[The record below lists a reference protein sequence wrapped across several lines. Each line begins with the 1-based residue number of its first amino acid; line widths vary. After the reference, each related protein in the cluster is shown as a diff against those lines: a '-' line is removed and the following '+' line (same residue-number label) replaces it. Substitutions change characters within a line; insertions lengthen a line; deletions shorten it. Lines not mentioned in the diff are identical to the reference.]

1 MALLTDEELLET
13 LEIQLPALLKRHP
26 ELETRAYMAFIEA
39 FATKKEVA
47 AVLSELHA
55 FRGEFGQFRSEVNE
69 RFEKVDERF
78 DQVDE
83 RFEKVDEQFK
93 KVDERFEKVDER
105 FDQVDERLEKVDERF
120 EKVDEQF
127 DQVKQQMAE
136 TKDRTDKL
144 ALAVGGFQ
152 RRAGRKLE
160 DVVAGALRY
169 GLKRQDVSADNVRL
183 RQKLVDV
190 EGVVGPAGR
199 TYEVDILIDNSS
211 LLVFEV
217 KSAACKVEEVDRF
230 ADKVELV
237 RRQHPDKAVEGALI
251 SLEPANTVKA
261 RCAEWGIQ
269 IL

>member
-55 FRGEFGQFRSEVNE
+55 FRGEFGQFRTEVN
-69 RFEKVDERF
+69 
-78 DQVDE
+78 
-83 RFEKVDEQFK
+83 
-93 KVDERFEKVDER
+93 
-105 FDQVDERLEKVDERF
+105 ERF

-269 IL
+269 II

>member
-13 LEIQLPALLKRHP
+13 LETQLPALLKRHP
-26 ELETRAYMAFIEA
+26 ELEPRVYTAFIEA

-47 AVLSELHA
+47 AVLAELHA

-78 DQVDE
+78 E
-83 RFEKVDEQFK
+83 

-105 FDQVDERLEKVDERF
+105 LDQMN
-120 EKVDEQF
+120 
-127 DQVKQQMAE
+127 QQIGSLS
-136 TKDRTDKL
+136 DKL
-144 ALAVGGFQ
+144 DLTAGELNQRMDDIRDRSDKLDLAVGGFQ

-160 DVVAGALRY
+160 DVVAGALRF

-183 RQKLVDV
+183 RQKLADV

-199 TYEVDILIDNSS
+199 IYEVDILIDNSS

-237 RRQHPDKAVEGALI
+237 RLQHPDKVVEGALV
-251 SLEPANTVKA
+251 SLEPADTVKA
-261 RCAEWGIQ
+261 RCAEWDIQ

>member
-1 MALLTDEELLET
+1 MALLTDEELLAT
-13 LEIQLPALLKRHP
+13 LETQLPALLKRHP
-26 ELETRAYMAFIEA
+26 ELETRAYTAFIEA

-47 AVLSELHA
+47 AVLAELHA
-55 FRGEFGQFRSEVNE
+55 FRGEFSKFRSEVNE
-69 RFEKVDERF
+69 RFEKVNERF
-78 DQVDE
+78 EKVNE
-83 RFEKVDEQFK
+83 RFEKVDG
-93 KVDERFEKVDER
+93 RL
-105 FDQVDERLEKVDERF
+105 DQMNQRMDGISDK
-120 EKVDEQF
+120 
-127 DQVKQQMAE
+127 
-136 TKDRTDKL
+136 TDKL

-160 DVVAGALRY
+160 DVVAGALRF

-183 RQKLVDV
+183 RQKLADV
-190 EGVVGPAGR
+190 EGMVGPAGR

-230 ADKVELV
+230 ADKVELA
-237 RRQHPDKAVEGALI
+237 RQQHPDKVVEGALI
-251 SLEPANTVKA
+251 SLESADSVKA

>member
-55 FRGEFGQFRSEVNE
+55 FRGEFGQFRTEVNE

-78 DQVDE
+78 
-83 RFEKVDEQFK
+83 
-93 KVDERFEKVDER
+93 
-105 FDQVDERLEKVDERF
+105 EKVDERF

-127 DQVKQQMAE
+127 DQVKQQMTEVENKTDKLNLTTEGLKQQMAE

-261 RCAEWGIQ
+261 RCAEWGIP

>member
-1 MALLTDEELLET
+1 MNQQIGSLSDKLDLTAGEL
-13 LEIQLPALLKRHP
+13 
-26 ELETRAYMAFIEA
+26 
-39 FATKKEVA
+39 
-47 AVLSELHA
+47 
-55 FRGEFGQFRSEVNE
+55 N
-69 RFEKVDERF
+69 
-78 DQVDE
+78 
-83 RFEKVDEQFK
+83 
-93 KVDERFEKVDER
+93 
-105 FDQVDERLEKVDERF
+105 
-120 EKVDEQF
+120 
-127 DQVKQQMAE
+127 QQM
-136 TKDRTDKL
+136 TDIRDRSDKL
-144 ALAVGGFQ
+144 DLAVGGFQ

-160 DVVAGALRY
+160 DVVAGALRF

-183 RQKLVDV
+183 RQKLADV

-251 SLEPANTVKA
+251 SLEPADTVKA

>member
-47 AVLSELHA
+47 AVLAELHA
-55 FRGEFGQFRSEVNE
+55 FRGEFGQFRTEVNE
-69 RFEKVDERF
+69 RFE
-78 DQVDE
+78 
-83 RFEKVDEQFK
+83 

-105 FDQVDERLEKVDERF
+105 FDQMNQKIDSIDDKLDLTAEELKQRMTEVENKTDKLNLTTEGL
-120 EKVDEQF
+120 
-127 DQVKQQMAE
+127 KQQMTE
-136 TKDRTDKL
+136 IKDKTDKL

-269 IL
+269 II

>member
-1 MALLTDEELLET
+1 MALLTDEELLAT
-13 LEIQLPALLKRHP
+13 LETQLPALLKRHP
-26 ELETRAYMAFIEA
+26 ELETRAYTAFIEA

-47 AVLSELHA
+47 AVLAELHA

-69 RFEKVDERF
+69 RFEKL
-78 DQVDE
+78 DE
-83 RFEKVDEQFK
+83 RFEKLDLTAGELNQRMDGINDK
-93 KVDERFEKVDER
+93 LDLTAGELNQRMDGINDK
-105 FDQVDERLEKVDERF
+105 
-120 EKVDEQF
+120 
-127 DQVKQQMAE
+127 
-136 TKDRTDKL
+136 TDKL

-160 DVVAGALRY
+160 DVVAGALRF

-183 RQKLVDV
+183 RQKLADV

-230 ADKVELV
+230 ADKVELA
-237 RRQHPDKAVEGALI
+237 RRQHPDKVVEGALI
-251 SLEPANTVKA
+251 SLEPTDSVKA

>member
-13 LEIQLPALLKRHP
+13 LETQLPALLKRHP
-26 ELETRAYMAFIEA
+26 ELEQRAYTAFIEA

-47 AVLSELHA
+47 AVLAELHA

-69 RFEKVDERF
+69 RFEKI
-78 DQVDE
+78 DE
-83 RFEKVDEQFK
+83 RFEKIDG
-93 KVDERFEKVDER
+93 RFEKIDG
-105 FDQVDERLEKVDERF
+105 RF
-120 EKVDEQF
+120 EKIDVQLEQM
-127 DQVKQQMAE
+127 KQQTAE
-136 TKDRTDKL
+136 IKDKSDKIV
-144 ALAVGGFQ
+144 LAVGGVQ

-160 DVVAGALRY
+160 DVVAGALRF
-169 GLKRQDVSADNVRL
+169 GLKRQDVSTDNVRL
-183 RQKLVDV
+183 RQKLADV
-190 EGVVGPAGR
+190 EGVVGPVGR

-251 SLEPANTVKA
+251 SLEPADSVKA

>member
-1 MALLTDEELLET
+1 MALLTDEELLKT

-26 ELETRAYMAFIEA
+26 ELETRAYTAFIEA

-55 FRGEFGQFRSEVNE
+55 FRGEFGQFRTEVNE

-78 DQVDE
+78 
-83 RFEKVDEQFK
+83 
-93 KVDERFEKVDER
+93 
-105 FDQVDERLEKVDERF
+105 EKVDERF

-183 RQKLVDV
+183 RQKLADV

>member
-55 FRGEFGQFRSEVNE
+55 FRGEFGQFRTEVNE

-78 DQVDE
+78 
-83 RFEKVDEQFK
+83 
-93 KVDERFEKVDER
+93 
-105 FDQVDERLEKVDERF
+105 EKVDERF

-127 DQVKQQMAE
+127 DQVKQQMTEVENKTDKLNLTTEGLKQQMAE

>member
-13 LEIQLPALLKRHP
+13 LETQLPALLKRHP
-26 ELETRAYMAFIEA
+26 ELEQRAYTAFIEA

-47 AVLSELHA
+47 AVLAELHA

-69 RFEKVDERF
+69 RFEKIDGRF
-78 DQVDE
+78 EKIDE
-83 RFEKVDEQFK
+83 RFEKIDG
-93 KVDERFEKVDER
+93 RFEKIDG
-105 FDQVDERLEKVDERF
+105 RF
-120 EKVDEQF
+120 EKIDGRFEKIDGQLEQM
-127 DQVKQQMAE
+127 KQQTAE
-136 TKDRTDKL
+136 IKDKSDKI

-160 DVVAGALRY
+160 DVVAGALRF

-183 RQKLVDV
+183 RQKLADV
-190 EGVVGPAGR
+190 EGVVGPVGR

-251 SLEPANTVKA
+251 SLEPADSVKA

>member
-13 LEIQLPALLKRHP
+13 LETQLPALLRRHP
-26 ELETRAYMAFIEA
+26 ELEQRAYAAFIEA

-47 AVLSELHA
+47 AVLAELHA

-69 RFEKVDERF
+69 RFEKIDG
-78 DQVDE
+78 
-83 RFEKVDEQFK
+83 RFEKIDG
-93 KVDERFEKVDER
+93 RFEKIDV
-105 FDQVDERLEKVDERF
+105 QLE
-120 EKVDEQF
+120 QM
-127 DQVKQQMAE
+127 KQQTTE
-136 TKDRTDKL
+136 IKDRTDKL
-144 ALAVGGFQ
+144 DLTVGGFQ

-160 DVVAGALRY
+160 DMVAGALRF

-183 RQKLVDV
+183 RQKLADV

-199 TYEVDILIDNSS
+199 TYEVDILIDNGS

-230 ADKVELV
+230 ADKVQLV

-251 SLEPANTVKA
+251 SLEPADRVKA

>member
-13 LEIQLPALLKRHP
+13 FETQLPALLKRHP
-26 ELETRAYMAFIEA
+26 ELEPRVYTAFIEV

-47 AVLSELHA
+47 AVLAELHA
-55 FRGEFGQFRSEVNE
+55 FRGEFGQFRSEV
-69 RFEKVDERF
+69 
-78 DQVDE
+78 DE
-83 RFEKVDEQFK
+83 RFEKI
-93 KVDERFEKVDER
+93 DERFEKI
-105 FDQVDERLEKVDERF
+105 DERLEQISQQVAYTDAKVDL
-120 EKVDEQF
+120 
-127 DQVKQQMAE
+127 
-136 TKDRTDKL
+136 T
-144 ALAVGGFQ
+144 VGGFQ

-160 DVVAGALRY
+160 NMVAEVLRF

-183 RQKLVDV
+183 RQKLADV

-199 TYEVDILIDNSS
+199 IYEVDILIDNSS

-251 SLEPANTVKA
+251 SLEPADTVKA

-269 IL
+269 IV

>member
-13 LEIQLPALLKRHP
+13 LETQLPALLRRHP
-26 ELETRAYMAFIEA
+26 ELEQRVYMAFIET

-55 FRGEFGQFRSEVNE
+55 FRGEFNQFRSE
-69 RFEKVDERF
+69 
-78 DQVDE
+78 VDE
-83 RFEKVDEQFK
+83 RFEKVD
-93 KVDERFEKVDER
+93 
-105 FDQVDERLEKVDERF
+105 DQL
-120 EKVDEQF
+120 
-127 DQVKQQMAE
+127 DQLNHQM
-136 TKDRTDKL
+136 TDVKDRSDKL

-160 DVVAGALRY
+160 DVVAGALRF

-183 RQKLVDV
+183 RQRLEDV
-190 EGVVGPAGR
+190 EGVIGPAGR

-251 SLEPANTVKA
+251 SLEPADTVKA
-261 RCAEWGIQ
+261 HCAERGIQ
-269 IL
+269 II